1 LGLFC
6 GFLATYILVD
16 QKWHFGYNTCM
27 LTKQEKKMRKAK
39 AVPAVVTS
47 TPLDFATLPTLKFY
61 SAAGSHIGTIELTRF
76 SMDLPRDGTCFEMKY
91 HGAGPA
97 GSYVHKS
104 VAYWGTRTVE
114 ELANAVADLH
124 KMHEE
129 HKANYDRYAAEAVA
143 ERAAIL
149 D

>member
-1 LGLFC
+1 
-6 GFLATYILVD
+6 
-16 QKWHFGYNTCM
+16 
-27 LTKQEKKMRKAK
+27 MRKVK
-39 AVPAVVTS
+39 AVPAVKTL
-47 TPLDFATLPTLKFY
+47 TPLDFTTLPTLKYY

-76 SMDLPRDGTCFEMKY
+76 SMELPRDGTCFEMKY

-114 ELANAVADLH
+114 CLAAAVEALH
-124 KMHEE
+124 EAHAE
-129 HKANYDRYAAEAVA
+129 HKANYDRYAAEAIA

>member
-1 LGLFC
+1 M
-6 GFLATYILVD
+6 VV
-16 QKWHFGYNTCM
+16 N
-27 LTKQEKKMRKAK
+27 KQEQKMRKAK
-39 AVPAVVTS
+39 AVPAVKTL
-47 TPLDFATLPTLKFY
+47 TPLDFATLPTLKYY

-104 VAYWGTRTVE
+104 VAGYGTRTME

-129 HKANYDRYAAEAVA
+129 HKANYDRYMAEAVA

>member
-1 LGLFC
+1 
-6 GFLATYILVD
+6 
-16 QKWHFGYNTCM
+16 M

-129 HKANYDRYAAEAVA
+129 HKANYDRYAAEAIA
-143 ERAAIL
+143 ERVAIL

>member
-1 LGLFC
+1 
-6 GFLATYILVD
+6 
-16 QKWHFGYNTCM
+16 
-27 LTKQEKKMRKAK
+27 MRKAK
-39 AVPAVVTS
+39 AVPTVVTS

-91 HGAGPA
+91 HGAGPE

-104 VAYWGTRTVE
+104 VAYYGVRTAECLVRAVE
-114 ELANAVADLH
+114 ALH
-124 KMHEE
+124 EAHAE
-129 HKANYDRYAAEAVA
+129 HKAAYDRYLAESVA

>member
-1 LGLFC
+1 
-6 GFLATYILVD
+6 
-16 QKWHFGYNTCM
+16 
-27 LTKQEKKMRKAK
+27 MRKAK
-39 AVPAVVTS
+39 AVPVVRTS

-104 VAYWGTRTVE
+104 VAYYGIRTVE
-114 ELANAVADLH
+114 CLARAVEALH
-124 KMHEE
+124 EAHAE
-129 HKANYDRYAAEAVA
+129 HKANYDRYMAEAVA

>member
-1 LGLFC
+1 
-6 GFLATYILVD
+6 
-16 QKWHFGYNTCM
+16 
-27 LTKQEKKMRKAK
+27 MRKAK
-39 AVPAVVTS
+39 AVPAVPAVETS
-47 TPLDFATLPTLKFY
+47 TPLDFTTLPTLKFY
-61 SAAGSHIGTIELTRF
+61 SAAGSHIGTIELTSF

-104 VAYWGTRTVE
+104 VAYYGVRTAECLVRAVE
-114 ELANAVADLH
+114 ALH
-124 KMHEE
+124 EAHAE
-129 HKANYDRYAAEAVA
+129 HKAAYDRFLAESVA

>member
-1 LGLFC
+1 
-6 GFLATYILVD
+6 
-16 QKWHFGYNTCM
+16 
-27 LTKQEKKMRKAK
+27 MRKAK
-39 AVPAVVTS
+39 AVPEVRTS

-91 HGAGPA
+91 HGAGPVA
-97 GSYVHKS
+97 AFIHKS

-114 ELANAVADLH
+114 ELALAVEALH
-124 KMHEE
+124 ETHAE
-129 HKANYDRYAAEAVA
+129 HKASYDRYVAEAVA

>member
-1 LGLFC
+1 
-6 GFLATYILVD
+6 
-16 QKWHFGYNTCM
+16 
-27 LTKQEKKMRKAK
+27 MRKAK

-114 ELANAVADLH
+114 ELAHAVADLH

-129 HKANYDRYAAEAVA
+129 HKANYDRYTAEAVA